1 MTRSIQLFKAVLAAV
16 TLLAAVLACTANPI
30 IVVTPG
36 ANTGGGSAPSGGSS
50 SSSSGGS
57 SSAVQGGETG
67 RVVRVIDGDTID
79 VDINGAVVRIR
90 YLGMNTTETN
100 RGEVCSQ
107 EGKQANADLVEGQI
121 VRLVADEDPTDPYDR
136 ELRYVFV
143 GNTHVNA
150 ELVRQGWAEAVM
162 YEPNDAYWNEFIAL
176 EQEATAAGRG
186 CHGMSDIF
194 DDDSYTR

>member
-1 MTRSIQLFKAVLAAV
+1 MTRLSQTLKAALAA
-16 TLLAAVLACTANPI
+16 AALMIAALACTANPI
-30 IVVTPG
+30 VVVTPG
-36 ANTGGGSAPSGGSS
+36 ANTGSGGSS
-50 SSSSGGS
+50 SSSGGGSTSGGS
-57 SSAVQGGETG
+57 SVPVQGGETG

-107 EGKQANADLVEGQI
+107 EGKQANADLVEGQT
-121 VRLVADEDPTDPYDR
+121 VRLVADEDPTDPFDR

-162 YEPNDAYWNEFIAL
+162 YEPNDAYWDEFIAL
-176 EQEATAAGRG
+176 EQEAAAAGRG
-186 CHGMSDIF
+186 CHGLSDIF
-194 DDDSYTR
+194 DDDTYRR